1 VTAARWLTGRHP
13 VRWLRWL
20 RAVTLTLIVAAGLL
34 CLLVTYLAH
43 REITSATT
51 RGAAAVAEIDTATS
65 ELAQAQTEV
74 TQGKTKI
81 AEVSL
86 NPLTGSSSTFD
97 DAVAAATQD
106 LVLAAE
112 NNVDGV
118 TGADDI
124 QFAAGLLETYSGLV
138 QQAAIFDADP
148 GSPIL
153 VNSEQSS
160 ASALLKQ
167 VDASLQQLR
176 DDERQGINADL
187 GSLWLTPGDFWW
199 LLLAPFLALLVL
211 GAATSYVL
219 WRGFRRLFSVR
230 LTAAL
235 GLTLVLVALVASLNT
250 HDAGQARTTIGRWLA
265 VHAHP
270 AVLSADTGLA
280 FSVLTLVIGL
290 ILVGLAITLTL
301 GAYAP
306 RLNEYR
312 YQLRHTERP

>member
-1 VTAARWLTGRHP
+1 M
-13 VRWLRWL
+13 
-20 RAVTLTLIVAAGLL
+20 LTLVVVAGLL

-43 REITSATT
+43 REITAATT

-74 TQGKTKI
+74 SQGSAKI

-86 NPLTGSSSTFD
+86 NPLTGSSTTFD
-97 DAVAAATQD
+97 DATAAATQD

-118 TGADDI
+118 TGADKI

-148 GSPIL
+148 GSPDL
-153 VNSEQSS
+153 VNAEQGY
-160 ASALLKQ
+160 AATMLQQ
-167 VDASLQQLR
+167 VDASLTELR
-176 DDERQGINADL
+176 GDERQGIDADL
-187 GSLWLTPGDFWW
+187 GSLWLSPDGFWW
-199 LLLAPFLALLVL
+199 VLLAPFLVMLALA
-211 GAATSYVL
+211 AATSYVL

-235 GLTLVLVALVASLNT
+235 ALTLVLVALVASLNT
-250 HDAGQARTTIGRWLA
+250 HDAGQTRTAIAGWLA
-265 VHAHP
+265 VHKHP
-270 AVLSADTGLA
+270 AALSADTGLA
-280 FSVLTLVIGL
+280 FSPLILVIGL
-290 ILVGLAITLTL
+290 ILVAGAVALALA
-301 GAYAP
+301 AYAP

-312 YQLRHTERP
+312 YQLRRAEQP

>member
-1 VTAARWLTGRHP
+1 M
-13 VRWLRWL
+13 
-20 RAVTLTLIVAAGLL
+20 LTLIVVAGLL

-43 REITSATT
+43 REITAATT
-51 RGAAAVAEIDTATS
+51 HGAAAVAEIDTATA
-65 ELAQAQTEV
+65 ELAQAQTKV
-74 TQGKTKI
+74 GQGKTAI

-86 NPLTGSSSTFD
+86 NPLTGSSTTFD

-118 TGADDI
+118 TGADHI

-148 GSPIL
+148 GSPVL
-153 VNSEQSS
+153 VNAEQGY
-160 ASALLKQ
+160 AAALLQQ

-176 DDERQGINADL
+176 GDEQQGIDADL
-187 GSLWLTPGDFWW
+187 DSLWLTPGDFWW
-199 LLLAPFLALLVL
+199 LLLAPFLVMLVL
-211 GAATSYVL
+211 AAATSYVL
-219 WRGFRRLFSVR
+219 WHGFRRLFSVR
-230 LTAAL
+230 LTAEL

-250 HDAGQARTTIGRWLA
+250 HDAGQARTALGGWLA
-265 VHAHP
+265 VHTHP

-280 FSVLTLVIGL
+280 FSLLVLLIGL
-290 ILVGLAITLTL
+290 ILVAVAVALALA
-301 GAYAP
+301 AYAR

-312 YQLRHTERP
+312 YRQRHAEQP